1 MKLQIEE
8 KDESQTYRPVSV
20 QQLLEMVRVDGD
32 KILIFVPNLCGGE
45 TRITVFESTI
55 PLGNQ
60 DNFVRLKK
68 RRFWFW
74 R

>member
-20 QQLLEMVRVDGD
+20 QQFLEMVRIDGD
-32 KILIFVPNLCGGE
+32 KVLIFVPNLCGGE
-45 TRITVFESTI
+45 TRITVFESAI

-60 DNFVRLKK
+60 NNFVRLKK
-68 RRFWFW
+68 RGWGFW